1 MTIADARRLADA
13 GQSRQAASLCDAL
26 LRANP
31 GCVETRLLA
40 AACRLAVAQPGEA
53 LDHLDAAAWYLQAK
67 LRHDPS
73 SGLAGNPHIEQLLLR
88 GKALMQLQRPDDAI
102 TVWRQITRVAPRH
115 PAALRLI
122 AAALEQLGR
131 HDQAIACLEHLLLT
145 MRTGPARFDDA
156 AHDIADLQHLAD
168 LCERDHQPARAI
180 TLLERYR
187 LADEP
192 AMQIRMVRLLRQA
205 DRKHEALDRL
215 TRLCGQH
222 PDDLSLAMLAAEL
235 AGQLGHEQI
244 MVRHAHRLP
253 AADPARAAALA
264 AHHHRCGRFAQAGRL
279 WWRLT
284 RQSPSDAPRALAC
297 LAVCATLLGRD
308 RLAARAARLLHHAAD
323 AAQRQAH
330 LADAWLAA
338 TPGRLILQQQGDE
351 LQGLEQP
358 SVLAM
363 LLHEACSTLEQKAEL
378 RPGYA
383 DLHHHLAVCHRH
395 LGRRDHAAINSERAL
410 RINGG
415 YTQAALCRAEMLL
428 EDGTPEAAL
437 AVLNAALAR
446 KPAHIELHALA
457 GAIEVMSARRPH
469 AVARLASSV
478 DKPLLRQ
485 RIAHWLDR
493 LGRDGEAR
501 QWRNAA

>member
-1 MTIADARRLADA
+1 
-13 GQSRQAASLCDAL
+13 
-26 LRANP
+26 
-31 GCVETRLLA
+31 
-40 AACRLAVAQPGEA
+40 
-53 LDHLDAAAWYLQAK
+53 
-67 LRHDPS
+67 
-73 SGLAGNPHIEQLLLR
+73 EQLLLR

-102 TVWRQITRVAPRH
+102 TVWRQITRLAPRH

-131 HDQAIACLEHLLLT
+131 HDQAIACLEHLLLLSDSKFKVQ
-145 MRTGPARFDDA
+145 GSRFKVQGSKSA
-156 AHDIADLQHLAD
+156 GTPSATLNLEHETWNSADIITLAD

-180 TLLERYR
+180 AMLERYR
-187 LADEP
+187 LVDEP
-192 AMQIRMVRLLRQA
+192 AMQLRVVRLLRQA
-205 DRKHEALDRL
+205 DRKHEALDHL
-215 TRLCGQH
+215 TRLCEQH
-222 PDDLSLAMLAAEL
+222 PDELPLAMLAAEL
-235 AGQLGHEQI
+235 AGELGHEQI

-253 AADPARAAALA
+253 ADHPARAAALA

-279 WWRLT
+279 WWRLA
-284 RQSPSDAPRALAC
+284 RQSESDPAAVRALAS

-323 AAQRQAH
+323 DSQRQAL

-338 TPGRLILQQQGDE
+338 TPGRLMLRQQGDE
-351 LQGLEQP
+351 LQGPEEQP

-363 LLHEACSTLEQKAEL
+363 LLHEAASTLEQKAEL
-378 RPGYA
+378 KPGYA

-395 LGRRDHAAINSERAL
+395 LGQRDHAAINSERAL

-415 YTQAALCRAEMLL
+415 YAQAALCRAEMLL
-428 EDGTPEAAL
+428 EDGAAEAAL

-446 KPAHIELHALA
+446 KPDHIELHALA
-457 GAIEVMSARRPH
+457 GAIEVMTARRPH
-469 AVARLASSV
+469 AVARLADSV